1 MMIMIPIPG
10 DSVRTSDKGA
20 PVVYLYFLGVM
31 SHLSVLGQSG
41 PGFSGLTFTAVFV
54 QWRSAID
61 RPFGPF
67 DLRQPSLPLLDRRVR
82 PSKEWSKGDKKTS
95 AVGSYVA
102 KMVSGSLGAG
112 LGFRSSDRSLVT

>member
-82 PSKEWSKGDKKTS
+82 PPRSGAKETRRPVRSDPTWRKWS
-95 AVGSYVA
+95 VA
-102 KMVSGSLGAG
+102 RWERGWASGVRTEVS
-112 LGFRSSDRSLVT
+112 